1 MNMPSIDADAI
12 TSDQDQPA
20 TAALN
25 LRTISSYCGTGTCP
39 TVYDSGRGTIVVQGY
54 AVTGSHA
61 GVTLPDGEQ
70 LVEIPFELLVNAARS
85 LS

>member
-1 MNMPSIDADAI
+1 MNTPSIGADALP
-12 TSDQDQPA
+12 SDQDPSAAA
-20 TAALN
+20 TLN
-25 LRTISSYCGTGTCP
+25 LRTISAYCATGTCP

-54 AVTGSHA
+54 TLAGNHA

-70 LVEIPFELLVNAARS
+70 LVEIPVELLMNAARS

>member
-1 MNMPSIDADAI
+1 M
-12 TSDQDQPA
+12 
-20 TAALN
+20 N
-25 LRTISSYCGTGTCP
+25 LRTIAAQCASGTCP

-54 AVTGSHA
+54 LVSGDHA

-70 LVEIPFELLVNAARS
+70 LVEIPVELLVNAARS